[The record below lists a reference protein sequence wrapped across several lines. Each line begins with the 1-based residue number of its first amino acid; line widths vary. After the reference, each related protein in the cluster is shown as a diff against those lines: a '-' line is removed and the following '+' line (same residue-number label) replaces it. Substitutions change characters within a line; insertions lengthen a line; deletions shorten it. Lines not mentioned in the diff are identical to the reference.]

1 MSDGAVVW
9 FTGLPASGKSALA
22 KAVAERLRGRGTP
35 AVVLDSDELRNA
47 LAPTAGYSPEGR
59 DAFYQ
64 TMARLAALLA
74 GEGLV
79 VLVAATANLRAYR
92 ERARALA
99 PRYVE
104 VFVDVSVE
112 ECARRD
118 PKGLYAAASAGKIR
132 DLPGVGAPYE
142 RPESPDVVA
151 TGGRDEEAVERI
163 VELVK

>member
-22 KAVAERLRGRGTP
+22 NAVAERLRGRRT
-35 AVVLDSDELRNA
+35 AVVVLDSDALRDA
-47 LAPTAGYSPEGR
+47 LAPLPDYSPEGR
-59 DAFYQ
+59 AAFYE
-64 TMARLAALLA
+64 TTARLAALLA
-74 GEGLV
+74 RQGVV

-92 ERARALA
+92 ERARELA

-104 VFVDVSVE
+104 VFVDVPVE

-132 DLPGVGAPYE
+132 DLPGADAPYE

-151 TGGRDEEAVERI
+151 TGGRDAEAAGRI
-163 VELVK
+163 VALLT